1 MSCGKRFRN
10 ISLKAELIGEVEGYI
25 SKSRRY
31 RSIADF
37 VSEAIRRRLEEL
49 EAHSIIQAEAEKESA
64 EGGGE
69 RTRGSW

>member
-49 EAHSIIQAEAEKESA
+49 EAHGTIQAEAEKESA
-64 EGGGE
+64 EGEGE